1 MAARDLRQSS
11 FGACSFIKTSPT
23 HGRFASSTQVM
34 NLVIPFE
41 EALKL
46 NVAIDEAVRRL
57 NSVRQRAGGGQ
68 RAALNLTVH
77 FHTERITVSE
87 TRTERP

>member
-1 MAARDLRQSS
+1 MAARETRGSS
-11 FGACSFIKTSPT
+11 FGGCSFSKASPA
-23 HGRFASSTQVM
+23 HGKLAPSTQVV

-46 NVAIDEAVRRL
+46 SLAIDEGVRRL
-57 NSVRQRAGGGQ
+57 NASERRGRRV
-68 RAALNLTVH
+68 ALNLTLH

-87 TRTERP
+87 TRAAR

>member
-1 MAARDLRQSS
+1 MAARETRQSS
-11 FGACSFIKTSPT
+11 FGGCSFSKASPA
-23 HGRFASSTQVM
+23 HGKLAPSTQVV

-46 NVAIDEAVRRL
+46 NLAVDEAVRRL
-57 NSVRQRAGGGQ
+57 NAGQQRGR
-68 RAALNLTVH
+68 RAALNLTLH

-87 TRTERP
+87 TRPAR